1 MKNGKI
7 IINDKMKLVKSI
19 LQNIAM
25 TLMFLLSLSNMIG
38 LYIWRIHPFGYTRTT
53 SYYKFVA
60 PFGLDT
66 HFILAFVLGFIGILV
81 SFNLFRYVR

>member
-1 MKNGKI
+1 MKNEKI
-7 IINDKMKLVKSI
+7 MINDKMKRIKSI

-38 LYIWRIHPFGYTRTT
+38 LYIWRVHPFGYTRTM

-60 PFGLDT
+60 PLVWIPILFWLLCLD
-66 HFILAFVLGFIGILV
+66 LLGF
-81 SFNLFRYVR
+81 